1 MFLVEWISD
10 FGIPKIQVSDQGSHF
25 KNQVISEI
33 NRQLRSEHHFTT
45 AYSPFANGS
54 IEIIV
59 KDFLTT
65 LQKLRFETNTPARE
79 WKSLLPMIQFALNH
93 SPRKDKCNLSPVE
106 IMTGIKPSNAL
117 DAIFAPFNTKFSAK
131 PITMEELQQ
140 HVEQLSVSISLIHK
154 AVNEEVSSKRMAQ
167 RRRRLKIAKA
177 INFGIGDFVLLAIPK
192 RKIRN
197 KMQIV
202 WSGPYRVIDTIN
214 DHVFKVE
221 TLDSSKTEIV
231 HAQRL
236 RFYCEKDYLSEEF
249 QTYEIESSEKF
260 DISELVDIKRTT
272 SGFSVLVRW
281 LGFDSSD
288 DTWEPIEQ
296 LFEDIPLILHDFL
309 IQKRMEDV
317 WKNLMTS
324 KQI

>member
-1 MFLVEWISD
+1 
-10 FGIPKIQVSDQGSHF
+10 
-25 KNQVISEI
+25 
-33 NRQLRSEHHFTT
+33 
-45 AYSPFANGS
+45 
-54 IEIIV
+54 
-59 KDFLTT
+59 
-65 LQKLRFETNTPARE
+65 
-79 WKSLLPMIQFALNH
+79 
-93 SPRKDKCNLSPVE
+93 
-106 IMTGIKPSNAL
+106 
-117 DAIFAPFNTKFSAK
+117 
-131 PITMEELQQ
+131 MEELQQ

-177 INFGIGDFVLLAIPK
+177 INFGIDDFVLLAIPK